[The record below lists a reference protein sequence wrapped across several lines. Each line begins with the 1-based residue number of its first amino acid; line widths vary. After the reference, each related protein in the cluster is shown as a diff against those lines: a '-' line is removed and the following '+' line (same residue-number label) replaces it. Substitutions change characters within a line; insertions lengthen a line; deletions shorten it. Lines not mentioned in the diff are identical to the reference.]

1 MFDFLG
7 VPGSNEEAKIYFT
20 VVAST
25 SQQPTLIKD
34 AWQGNPPKQMVTFQV
49 QKNNSV
55 KGFAFDVHTN
65 VRHCT

>member
-1 MFDFLG
+1 MCVFDFLG

-34 AWQGNPPKQMVTFQV
+34 AWQGNPPKQMVTHPNKWLPFR
-49 QKNNSV
+49 
-55 KGFAFDVHTN
+55 FRRITA
-65 VRHCT
+65 